1 MGLIRAV
8 VGGISSTLSD
18 TYKDYF
24 YCEAIPTDILVKK
37 GQKKIGKK
45 SVGYKQDS
53 NIITNGSIVVIN
65 EGQCMII
72 VDQGQVVELCAIP
85 GEYTYDTSTE
95 PSIFYGSLGTSIK
108 ETFKTIGKRIS
119 FGGGTAHDQRVYY
132 FNIREITDNKFGTS
146 TPIPFRVSY
155 ADLGRS
161 FTVGL
166 RCNGVYSYMIKDP
179 LLFYQNVCGNVS
191 ETYDRAQL
199 DNTLY
204 SEFMNHL
211 QPALAKLTS
220 SVRYDELP
228 LHTEEITEVMKDIL
242 KKEWREAR
250 GIEIFKVAI
259 KSVSIPKE
267 DEDNIK
273 KYEDMAW
280 NTNPLNAAAKMVE
293 AQSSSMNTAAGNA
306 GGNAMGF
313 YGMNMA
319 QAMGGMNTQNLFNMG
334 LQQQANQQQANTWKC
349 SCGTANTG
357 KFCANC
363 GKEKPDSNSEWKCSC
378 GAVNSGKFCANCGS
392 PKPADNKWTCSCGAV
407 NSGKFC
413 ANCGKPKPSD
423 DKWNCSCG
431 TTNTGKFCANC
442 GKQKP

>member
-313 YGMNMA
+313 YGMNMT

-378 GAVNSGKFCANCGS
+378 GAVNSGKFCANCGN

-413 ANCGKPKPSD
+413 ADCGKPKPSD

-431 TTNTGKFCANC
+431 TANTGKFCANC